1 MQPIGGRAFSM
12 LAALDRSLYL
22 AMNVLMN
29 QVLNQSPIGPKA
41 FTNGGIMAYTGP
53 CRRKGWSFGSS
64 VVNRRQQT
72 AETAGKSSAA
82 TQEST

>member
-1 MQPIGGRAFSM
+1 MQPAEGRAFSM

-29 QVLNQSPIGPKA
+29 QVLNQSPIGPSA

-53 CRRKGWSFGSS
+53 CRRKKWSLDSRGIDRKDRWQSQQ
-64 VVNRRQQT
+64 RQT
-72 AETAGKSSAA
+72 DC
-82 TQEST
+82 